1 MSESTAASSRNTGS
15 TFERI
20 DFAGGAKL
28 AQAMSAGA
36 IDISVATGA
45 DTLFVIRGA
54 PERAVAAFGNDLNSL
69 SIVARTDDTVRT
81 LDDIK
86 GKTIGTTTSGSFTSW
101 IARQIAVNHG
111 WGPDGIKLAYLGQM
125 SGIIAGLMAKNVD
138 AIVGTTAS
146 ALVMQKEGRVRIIV
160 KAGDELTNFIANVIY
175 ASEPMMKEHPDEL
188 RRFLAAWFD
197 TMRFIKANKA
207 ETIRIT
213 QKDTKLPDDV
223 ASAIYDAEVPTFFT
237 DGHFDRAKL
246 AAVKQALDRCWPHR
260 QAAARRRDHHREV
273 PALRHGLPALGVE
286 RSVRLARQREI
297 DELGKRTALVG
308 RDVHYFGILVDRLL
322 RELIRN
328 GAVLRHGGDDAVIDE
343 RVVLAALVADS
354 ASAGSRSSRPCWR
367 GHSDS
372 PS

>member
-1 MSESTAASSRNTGS
+1 MLDRAPFFGLLALAAIAAAAPARAQDKLRVGTPEPTAFVFSTVDVGIDSGI
-15 TFERI
+15 FKKHGLDVERI

-111 WGPDGIKLAYLGQM
+111 WGPDGVKLAYLGQM

-246 AAVKQALDRCWPHR
+246 AAVKQALID
-260 QAAARRRDHHREV
+260 V
-273 PALRHGLPALGVE
+273 GL
-286 RSVRLARQREI
+286 I
-297 DELGKRTALVG
+297 DKPPP
-308 RDVHYFGILVDRLL
+308 
-322 RELIRN
+322 
-328 GAVLRHGGDDAVIDE
+328 DDAIITE
-343 RVVLAALVADS
+343 KFL
-354 ASAGSRSSRPCWR
+354 P
-367 GHSDS
+367 
-372 PS
+372 